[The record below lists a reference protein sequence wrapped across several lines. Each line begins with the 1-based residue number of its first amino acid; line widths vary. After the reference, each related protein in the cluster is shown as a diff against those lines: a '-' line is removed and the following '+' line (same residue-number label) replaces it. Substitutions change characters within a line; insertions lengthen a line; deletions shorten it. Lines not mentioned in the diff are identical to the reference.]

1 MDVMRFFAANH
12 KHVWPTVGWA
22 PALENGPGPT
32 HGRLIWLMACLVTAV
47 LSLTPT
53 ATLACPAEAT
63 SRPSLLDT
71 GYRDMYD
78 LRFKDAHQAFQQ
90 WQQEHPDDPFG
101 HTSNAAAYLF
111 SEFDRLGVLQSKFFL
126 NDRNFTGHEKLT
138 PDPSAKQA
146 FDGELAKS
154 RQLADSE
161 LARSPDDCNAL
172 FAKVLDLG
180 LEADYLALIEKR
192 NVASL
197 SYIKSGGMLAEKLIS
212 LDPSRYDAYLAV
224 GVENYLLSLNP
235 APVRW
240 ILRMY
245 GVETDKRYG
254 IQELR
259 LTAEKGHYLLP
270 YARLLLAVAALRD
283 RKPSEAAELLRGL
296 AREFPNNPLYAVE
309 LARLQ

>member
-1 MDVMRFFAANH
+1 MLRCARRDR
-12 KHVWPTVGWA
+12 
-22 PALENGPGPT
+22 
-32 HGRLIWLMACLVTAV
+32 RLWLAACLVGSV
-47 LSLTPT
+47 LWLTPS
-53 ATLACPAEAT
+53 LASARPADAA
-63 SRPSLLDT
+63 SRPSLLDV

-78 LRFKDAHQAFQQ
+78 LRFEDAHKVFEQ
-90 WQQEHPDDPFG
+90 WQQEHPDDPLG

-126 NDRNFTGHEKLT
+126 NDQNFTGHEKLT
-138 PDPSAKQA
+138 PDPSARQA
-146 FDGELAKS
+146 FQG
-154 RQLADSE
+154 E
-161 LARSPDDCNAL
+161 LARSRRLADSQLGRRADDCNAL

-180 LEADYLALIEKR
+180 LQADYLALIEKR

-197 SYIKSGGMLAEKLIS
+197 SYIKSGGMLAEKLLS
-212 LDPSRYDAYLAV
+212 RDPSYYDAYLAV

-245 GVETDKRYG
+245 GVGTDRSYG
-254 IQELR
+254 IEELR

-283 RKPSEAAELLRGL
+283 RKPSKAAELLRGL
-296 AREFPNNPLYAVE
+296 AREFPDNPLYAVE

>member
-1 MDVMRFFAANH
+1 MLRCDARH
-12 KHVWPTVGWA
+12 H
-22 PALENGPGPT
+22 
-32 HGRLIWLMACLVTAV
+32 RLWLKVCLVSVA
-47 LSLTPT
+47 LWLTSG
-53 ATLACPAEAT
+53 AALARPAEAA
-63 SRPSLLDT
+63 SRPSLLDA

-78 LRFKDAHQAFQQ
+78 LRFEDAHKAFEQ
-90 WQQEHPDDPFG
+90 WQQEHPEDPFG

-126 NDRNFTGHEKLT
+126 NDQNFTGHEKLT
-138 PDPSAKQA
+138 PDPGARQA

-154 RQLADSE
+154 QQLADSALE
-161 LARSPDDCNAL
+161 RAPDDCDAL

-180 LEADYLALIEKR
+180 LRADYLALIEKR

-197 SYIKSGGMLAEKLIS
+197 SYIKSGGTLAEKLLS
-212 LDPSRYDAYLAV
+212 LDPSYYDAYLAV

-235 APVRW
+235 VPVRW

-245 GVETDKRYG
+245 GAGTDKSYG
-254 IQELR
+254 IQQLR

-270 YARLLLAVAALRD
+270 YARLLLAVAALRE
-283 RKPSEAAELLRGL
+283 RKQSEAVELLKGL
-296 AREFPNNPLYAVE
+296 AKEFPDNPLYAVE